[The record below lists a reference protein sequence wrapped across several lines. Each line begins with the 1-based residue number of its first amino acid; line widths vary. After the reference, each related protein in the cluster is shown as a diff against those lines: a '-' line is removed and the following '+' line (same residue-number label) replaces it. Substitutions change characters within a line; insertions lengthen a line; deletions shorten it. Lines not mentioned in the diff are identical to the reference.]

1 LESNREIS
9 LKYQEEIQTIDAEFI
24 KYIFELNYDYIV
36 KIDVEGHEE
45 TVINELLKIKGFNKI
60 STIFYEV
67 NTKWTN
73 RFLIEKL
80 LKKEGFISFIQVG
93 ENYNH
98 CDILATR

>member
-1 LESNREIS
+1 MNLE
-9 LKYQEEIQTIDAEFI
+9 
-24 KYIFELNYDYIV
+24 
-36 KIDVEGHEE
+36 
-45 TVINELLKIKGFNKI
+45 INGFNKI

-73 RFLIEKL
+73 RLLIEKL
-80 LKKEGFISFIQVG
+80 LKQHGFTNFIQVG